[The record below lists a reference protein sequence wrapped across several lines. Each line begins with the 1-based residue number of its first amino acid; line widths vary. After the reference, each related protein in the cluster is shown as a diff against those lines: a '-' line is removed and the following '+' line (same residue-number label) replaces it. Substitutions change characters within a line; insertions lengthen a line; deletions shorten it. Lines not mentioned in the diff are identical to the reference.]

1 MRRNGDWRDPFS
13 DSFHEGIFTL
23 NKKRNIGP
31 KLSAPGGEILTGDTE
46 IPEPVEADQ
55 RGGRVGRSAAE
66 AGAGWNTLRDA
77 DFRAFPAPGLFLQEP
92 CGPQT
97 EIGGVIRHV
106 SRADQT
112 AFGPLCE
119 AYGVRERDQQKD
131 GFEQVIT
138 ILPDADDMEKEAG
151 RSRKAFG
158 RSGCI
163 GVSLIDSDGEAD
175 RRRSSALRSGDTD
188 KLRETVSRLREELN
202 PPGRSRQFISGRR

>member
-92 CGPQT
+92 SARSVRLT
-97 EIGGVIRHV
+97 ESASEI
-106 SRADQT
+106 
-112 AFGPLCE
+112 
-119 AYGVRERDQQKD
+119 
-131 GFEQVIT
+131 
-138 ILPDADDMEKEAG
+138 
-151 RSRKAFG
+151 SRKT
-158 RSGCI
+158 
-163 GVSLIDSDGEAD
+163 DS
-175 RRRSSALRSGDTD
+175 
-188 KLRETVSRLREELN
+188 SR
-202 PPGRSRQFISGRR
+202 